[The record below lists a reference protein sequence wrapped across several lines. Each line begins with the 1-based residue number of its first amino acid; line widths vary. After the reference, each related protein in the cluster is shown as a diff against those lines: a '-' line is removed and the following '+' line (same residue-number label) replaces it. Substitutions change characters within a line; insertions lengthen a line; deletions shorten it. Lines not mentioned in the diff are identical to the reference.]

1 MQDTNYIFE
10 KAPIPK
16 AIVSMAI
23 PTIISMLVTMI
34 YNMADTY
41 FVGQTNN
48 ALMVSAV
55 SLIAPLFTILTAFG
69 NLFGIGG
76 STAISR
82 SMGSGQNRREKYVS
96 AFCFYSVIVL
106 GYFFAIGMII
116 GIDPLLSL
124 LGVQES
130 TYEYAREYVSYIALG
145 CPFILLS
152 STLGA
157 IIRSEGAA
165 KASMT
170 GNLIGTVLNI
180 ILDPIMIS
188 GMNMGV
194 TGAAVATVI
203 GNIAAV
209 IYYLVYFIKGKTSLS
224 IRPSDY
230 RVNERI
236 AIEVLSIGIPT
247 AINSLMSSVVM
258 ILLDRL
264 VIQYGDAP
272 MAAIGIAIKI
282 NTMVIFIVMGLCAGV
297 QPLLAYNYGA
307 SNRKRLMGIFKFTA
321 ILTVVIGA
329 ILTAALLFVR
339 EPVVRAFIKDEAV
352 VGYGAKMFSI
362 LQISCPFIGL
372 LFLASNTLQA
382 FGKAIPSLI
391 LSLCRQGIIY
401 IPFLYLLNNMFG
413 LYGAIYAQPV
423 SDIISIII
431 SMTICIFIMA
441 KMQITKPLQID
452 TTQDDAC

>member
-1 MQDTNYIFE
+1 
-10 KAPIPK
+10 
-16 AIVSMAI
+16 MAI

-55 SLIAPLFTILTAFG
+55 SLIAPLFTILTSFG

-76 STAISR
+76 STAVSR
-82 SMGSGQNRREKYVS
+82 SMGSGESKREKNIS
-96 AFCFYSVIVL
+96 AFCFYSVIIL
-106 GYFFAIGMII
+106 GCIFAIGMVI
-116 GIDPLLSL
+116 GIDPLLGL

-130 TYEYAREYVSYIALG
+130 TYVYAKEYVSYIALG

-170 GNLIGTVLNI
+170 GNLIGTILNI
-180 ILDPIMIS
+180 ILDPIMIT
-188 GMNMGV
+188 GLNMGV

-209 IYYLVYFIKGKTSLS
+209 IYYLVYFAKGKTALS

-230 RVNERI
+230 RANERI

-264 VIQYGDAP
+264 VVQYGDAP
-272 MAAIGIAIKI
+272 MAAVGIAIKI

-307 SNRKRLMGIFKFTA
+307 SNRKRLMGIFRFTA
-321 ILTVVIGA
+321 VLTVIIGTV
-329 ILTAALLFVR
+329 LTAALLFIR

-352 VGYGAKMFSI
+352 IEYGAKMFAI
-362 LQISCPFIGL
+362 FQISCPFIGL
-372 LFLASNTLQA
+372 LFLGSNTLQA

-401 IPFLYLLNNMFG
+401 IPLLYLLNSMFG

-431 SMTICIFIMA
+431 SMAICIFIMM
-441 KMQITKPLQID
+441 KMQIDKPLQTD
-452 TTQDDAC
+452 TTQGETC

>member
-1 MQDTNYIFE
+1 MKDTNYIFE
-10 KAPIPK
+10 KAPIHK
-16 AIVSMAI
+16 AVASMAV
-23 PTIISMLVTMI
+23 PTIISMLVTMV
-34 YNMADTY
+34 YNIADTY
-41 FVGQTNN
+41 FIGQTNN

-55 SLIAPLFTILTAFG
+55 SLIAPLFTILTSFG

-82 SMGSGQNRREKYVS
+82 SMGVGEEKRAKHIS
-96 AFCFYSVIVL
+96 SFCFYSVICL
-106 GYFFAIGMII
+106 GLVFAVGAFIGMD
-116 GIDPLLSL
+116 GLLSL

-130 TYEYAREYVSYIALG
+130 TYAYAKEYVSYIAIG

-170 GNLIGTVLNI
+170 GNVIGTVVNI

-188 GMNMGV
+188 GMKMGV

-209 IYYLVYFIKGKTSLS
+209 IFYIAYFLKGKTILS
-224 IRPSDY
+224 IKISDY
-230 RVNERI
+230 MAKSKV
-236 AIEVLSIGIPT
+236 ASEVLSIGIPT
-247 AINSLMSSVVM
+247 ALNSLMSSVVM

-264 VIQYGDAP
+264 VVQYGDAP
-272 MAAIGIAIKI
+272 MAAVGIAIKI
-282 NTMVIFIVMGLCAGV
+282 NTMAIFIVMGLCAGV
-297 QPLLAYNYGA
+297 QPILAYNYG
-307 SNRKRLMGIFKFTA
+307 SKNKKRLMGVFRFTA
-321 ILTVVIGA
+321 ITAVVIGTV
-329 ILTAALLFVR
+329 LTTALLFIR

-352 VGYGAKMFSI
+352 VEYGAKMFGI
-362 LQISCPFIGL
+362 FQISCPVIGL
-372 LFLASNTLQA
+372 MFLGTNTLQA

-401 IPFLYLLNNMFG
+401 IPFLYLLNHLFG
-413 LYGAIYAQPV
+413 LYGAISAQPV

-431 SMTICIFIMA
+431 SMILCIRYMI
-441 KMQITKPLQID
+441 KMGIGKATQSGQD
-452 TTQDDAC
+452 TQD

>member
-1 MQDTNYIFE
+1 MKDTNYIFE

-16 AIVSMAI
+16 AIASMAI
-23 PTIISMLVTMI
+23 PTIISMLVTMV

-41 FVGQTNN
+41 FIGQTNN

-55 SLIAPLFTILTAFG
+55 SLIAPLFTILTSFG

-76 STAISR
+76 STAVSR
-82 SMGSGQNRREKYVS
+82 SMGSGESKREKNIS
-96 AFCFYSVIVL
+96 AFCFYSVIIL
-106 GYFFAIGMII
+106 GVVFAFGMFIGM
-116 GIDPLLSL
+116 DPLLNL

-130 TYEYAREYVSYIALG
+130 TYVYAKEYVSYIALG

-170 GNLIGTVLNI
+170 GNLIGTILNI

-188 GMNMGV
+188 GLNMGV

-203 GNIAAV
+203 GNITAV
-209 IYYLVYFIKGKTSLS
+209 VYYLIYFVRGRTALS
-224 IRPSDY
+224 IHPSDY
-230 RVNERI
+230 RANERI
-236 AIEVLSIGIPT
+236 AKEVLSIGIPT

-264 VIQYGDAP
+264 VVQYGDAP
-272 MAAIGIAIKI
+272 MAAVGIAIKI

-307 SNRKRLMGIFKFTA
+307 NNRKRLMGIFRFTA
-321 ILTVVIGA
+321 VLTVIIGA
-329 ILTAALLFVR
+329 VLTAALLFVR

-352 VGYGAKMFSI
+352 VEYGAKMFAI

-372 LFLASNTLQA
+372 LFLGSNTLQA

-401 IPFLYLLNNMFG
+401 IPLLYLLNNMFG

-431 SMTICIFIMA
+431 SMTICICIMV
-441 KMQITKPLQID
+441 KMQIDKPAQPD
-452 TTQDDAC
+452 TTPNQVD